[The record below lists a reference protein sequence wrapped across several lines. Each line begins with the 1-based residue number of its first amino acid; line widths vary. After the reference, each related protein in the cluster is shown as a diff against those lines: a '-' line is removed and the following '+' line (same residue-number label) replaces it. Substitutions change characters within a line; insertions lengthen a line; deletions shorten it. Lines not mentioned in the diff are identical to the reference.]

1 MAEEY
6 IAYPVEIKVVS
17 QKGYCGQG
25 HKVGDEWVWTFEP
38 GNPKTPDI
46 CPSVLPAMYRNLW
59 LLSFGGTF
67 AWPTPDGD
75 TCHIVC
81 PDPYNP
87 VIFEL
92 KRLKDAESHVR
103 YSH

>member
-6 IAYPVEIKVVS
+6 IAYPVKIKVLS
-17 QKGYCGQG
+17 QKGYCAMG
-25 HKVGDEWVWTFEP
+25 HKVGDEWVWAFEP
-38 GNPKTPDI
+38 GNPKIPDI
-46 CPSVLPAMYRNLW
+46 CPSALGVLMPYFW
-59 LLSFGGTF
+59 VLSFGGTF

-75 TCHIVC
+75 TCHEAC

-92 KRLKDAESHVR
+92 KRLRDAVRHVR
-103 YSH
+103 YSR